1 MFSAT
6 WPKEVRVLAK
16 DFLTEAVYLNVGNVS
31 LEMTA
36 NKNIHQNVEIVD
48 DYQK

>member
-6 WPKEVRVLAK
+6 WPKDVRALAS
-16 DFLTEAVYLNVGNVS
+16 DFLHEPVYLNVGNAA

-36 NKNIHQNVEIVD
+36 NKNIKQNVEIVD
-48 DYQK
+48 EHSK